1 MGDQGGRSL
10 RGASREM
17 SLRYRV
23 FRWAMIFLGRLLY
36 GFNVQGAEKVPE
48 KGPLIVAS
56 NHHQYADPV
65 LICMAVPRRMQW
77 MAKRELFT
85 PPLDRF
91 FYFIG
96 SFPVDRQK
104 GGRAGLRSALG
115 FLSEGWVLGIFPEG
129 GRRKQNN
136 PEGHDAPKSGVV
148 MLAARASAPILP
160 VFVGRAPNPLE
171 RLRGKK
177 LNIRIGDP
185 ITMDNIKNER
195 QAREEVAGEVLR
207 EIYAL
212 GQETGRLVS

>member
-1 MGDQGGRSL
+1 
-10 RGASREM
+10 M

-23 FRWAMIFLGRLLY
+23 FRSAMILLGRLLY
-36 GFNVQGAEKVPE
+36 GFTVQGAEKVPE
-48 KGPLIVAS
+48 KGPLIIAS

-77 MAKRELFT
+77 MAKRELFV
-85 PPLDRF
+85 PPFDRF

-104 GGRAGLRSALG
+104 GGRAGLRAALD
-115 FLSEGWVLGIFPEG
+115 FLSQGWVLGIFPEG
-129 GRRKQNN
+129 GRRKQTD
-136 PEGHDAPKSGVV
+136 PEGHDSPKSGVV

-177 LNIRIGDP
+177 LHIRIGNP
-185 ITMDNIKNER
+185 ITMDNTKDGRE
-195 QAREEVAGEVLR
+195 AREEVAGEVLR
-207 EIYAL
+207 EIYTL
-212 GQETGRLVS
+212 GQKAGGAVP

>member
-1 MGDQGGRSL
+1 MGDQRGQIR

-23 FRWAMIFLGRLLY
+23 FRSAMILLGRLLY
-36 GFNVQGAEKVPE
+36 GFTVQGAEKVPE
-48 KGPLIVAS
+48 KGPLIIAS

-77 MAKRELFT
+77 MAKRELFV
-85 PPLDRF
+85 PPFDRF

-104 GGRAGLRSALG
+104 GGRAGLRAALD
-115 FLSEGWVLGIFPEG
+115 FLSQGWVLGIFPEG
-129 GRRKQNN
+129 GRRKQTD
-136 PEGHDAPKSGVV
+136 PEGHDPPKSGVV

-177 LNIRIGDP
+177 LHIRIGNP
-185 ITMDNIKNER
+185 ITMDNTKGGRE
-195 QAREEVAGEVLR
+195 AREEVAGEVLR
-207 EIYAL
+207 EIYTL
-212 GQETGRLVS
+212 GQKAGGAVP

>member
-1 MGDQGGRSL
+1 MGDQRGRSR
-10 RGASREM
+10 RGASREI

-23 FRWAMIFLGRLLY
+23 FRSAMIFLGRLLY
-36 GFNVQGAEKVPE
+36 GFTVQGAEKVPE
-48 KGPLIVAS
+48 KGPLIIAS

-77 MAKRELFT
+77 MAKRELFV
-85 PPLDRF
+85 PPFDRF

-104 GGRAGLRSALG
+104 GGRAGLRAALD
-115 FLSEGWVLGIFPEG
+115 FLSQGWVLGIFPEG
-129 GRRKQNN
+129 GRRKQTD

-148 MLAARASAPILP
+148 LLAARASAPILP

-177 LNIRIGDP
+177 LHIRIGNP
-185 ITMDNIKNER
+185 ITTDITKNGRE
-195 QAREEVAGEVLR
+195 AREEVAGEVLR
-207 EIYAL
+207 EIYVL
-212 GQETGRLVS
+212 GQKTGRTGP